1 MGFFKKGHIIV
12 LLINIAV
19 ACIVLFLIG
28 YIVLNRLEKYTNHGY
43 YITVPELRGL
53 TPDEAEPFAKEKNL
67 QILVIDSIYDNNAK
81 PGTIVEQFPS
91 PNAHVKNNRAIQ
103 LTINANAPEKII
115 FPNLRNVAFRQS
127 LQRLKNLGL
136 NVGRIEYVPLAKPN
150 YLISNTRATSSEP
163 WFDTKR
169 RKQLD
174 IVLGNGNTSNDQVA
188 IPSLVG
194 KTLWQRQS
202 HLVRAF
208 LNVGESCPTT
218 RSKPRRTNP
227 RQLYQQRA

>member
-103 LTINANAPEKII
+103 LTINANAEPPQRGLPSILATIEELGTQRWKNRIRS
-115 FPNLRNVAFRQS
+115 FQ
-127 LQRLKNLGL
+127 LQ
-136 NVGRIEYVPLAKPN
+136 KP
-150 YLISNTRATSSEP
+150 ST
-163 WFDTKR
+163 
-169 RKQLD
+169 
-174 IVLGNGNTSNDQVA
+174 
-188 IPSLVG
+188 
-194 KTLWQRQS
+194 
-202 HLVRAF
+202 
-208 LNVGESCPTT
+208 
-218 RSKPRRTNP
+218 
-227 RQLYQQRA
+227 

>member
-19 ACIVLFLIG
+19 ASIVLFVIG

-53 TPDEAEPFAKEKNL
+53 TPDEAKPFAKEKNL

-136 NVGRIEYVPLAKPN
+136 NVGRIEYIP
-150 YLISNTRATSSEP
+150 SNFKNLVLDFKYEGNIIEP
-163 WFDTKR
+163 KR
-169 RKQLD
+169 RNSGYCTREREHVQRPSSHP
-174 IVLGNGNTSNDQVA
+174 IISGENTGR
-188 IPSLVG
+188 G
-194 KTLWQRQS
+194 KS
-202 HLVRAF
+202 HTIAGILKR
-208 LNVGESCPTT
+208 G
-218 RSKPRRTNP
+218 
-227 RQLYQQRA
+227 